1 MRHTVLSLC
10 ASAIMG
16 LGLIVSGTSPMV
28 MNAQGVT
35 SGGITGT
42 VKSANGGIV
51 AGAKVIAIHIP
62 TGTRFGVNAKSN
74 GTFSLNNVRIG
85 GPYTIKASAVGYGE
99 SSLSN
104 QFVKLGQNLKISLA
118 LSEKTVS
125 TEEVTVMA
133 QKGVFGASRTGAQ
146 TNVSKETLNNF
157 PTISRSFQDF
167 AKFTPQVVSTG
178 SGVSVAG
185 RNNRYNNIQI
195 DGSNYTDLFGL
206 GSAGSWR
213 TSQYQSCFS

>member
-16 LGLIVSGTSPMV
+16 FGLIVSGTSPMV

-85 GPYTIKASAVGYGE
+85 GP
-99 SSLSN
+99 
-104 QFVKLGQNLKISLA
+104 
-118 LSEKTVS
+118 
-125 TEEVTVMA
+125 
-133 QKGVFGASRTGAQ
+133 
-146 TNVSKETLNNF
+146 
-157 PTISRSFQDF
+157 
-167 AKFTPQVVSTG
+167 
-178 SGVSVAG
+178 
-185 RNNRYNNIQI
+185 
-195 DGSNYTDLFGL
+195 
-206 GSAGSWR
+206 
-213 TSQYQSCFS
+213 